1 MGDSVTARSPRPVVS
16 KQAQSPAQHHRARQ
30 LAPAACA
37 DSLQLP
43 PNTAV
48 CTMTKQFHFGL
59 NCPQDIVPEVLFLIQ
74 IPVLNGSS
82 DL

>member
-16 KQAQSPAQHHRARQ
+16 KQAQSPARHHRARQ
-30 LAPAACA
+30 LAPGACA

-48 CTMTKQFHFGL
+48 CTMT

-74 IPVLNGSS
+74 IPALTGSS